1 MYKNKRHDGAGMED
15 IMGKEDYL
23 KAYKAGK
30 KDYQTRMLKGE
41 KPTLLVLDDFMPEKG
56 SYHEVPLGMVQV
68 PIAQILGTKTVG
80 RSSSFAG
87 NFMPILREDTEFAMK
102 WMNLSESQKDEGIR
116 DPIKVYEYMN
126 KFYVEEGNK
135 RVSVMKYFG
144 AVSIPGNVTR
154 IVPKRSE
161 EKENKIY
168 YEFMEF
174 YQAAPINYI
183 WFSRE
188 GSFADLQETVGK
200 APGEV
205 WTEDELLKFSALYTR
220 FSSEYEAKGGNRLKI
235 TVGDA
240 FLAFISL
247 HGYDAVDQKTT
258 NELRALIAKSWE
270 EFELLQEEGDIELKM
285 KPSHEKKPL
294 LSMLIPLSSPRVK
307 AAFIYEKTPGTS
319 AWTYAHELGR
329 LYLEQTFP
337 DELNTVCYENGTE
350 ENVDSL
356 IQDAIDE
363 GCNLIFT
370 TTPPF
375 VQASVKAAIA
385 NPDVR
390 ILNCSLN
397 TSHRYI
403 RTYYSRMHEAKFL
416 MGAIAGAMAENNKLA
431 YVADYPIFGSIANIN
446 AFALGAKMINPRAKV
461 YLEWSTKKEVDIEE
475 KIREINPAC
484 ISGRD
489 MVIPEEGTRFFG
501 IYHVDGD
508 RPRNLAMPLYHWGKF
523 YEQLLRTIVDGTWKY
538 DDDSSSTKA
547 INYWWG
553 MSAGVI
559 DVACSRQLP
568 IGTRRL
574 VELLKGTISSEKFNP
589 FSGVLYSQTGLV
601 QEDPERSLLPE
612 EIMTMDWLA
621 ENVIGSIPEKEEL
634 KSQAEPVIK
643 QQGVKN

>member
-1 MYKNKRHDGAGMED
+1 MAKD
-15 IMGKEDYL
+15 DYM
-23 KAYKAGK
+23 KAFKMGK
-30 KDYQTRMLKGE
+30 KDYQSRMLRGV
-41 KPTLLVLDDFMPEKG
+41 KPTLQVLDDFMPEKG
-56 SYHEVPLGMVQV
+56 SYHEAPLGLVQV

-87 NFMPILREDTEFAMK
+87 NFMPILREDTEFASK
-102 WMNLSESQKDEGIR
+102 WINLSESQKDEGIR

-144 AVSIPGNVTR
+144 AVSIPGNVIR
-154 IVPKRSE
+154 IVPKRTE

-183 WFSRE
+183 WFSQE
-188 GSFADLQETVGK
+188 GSFVKLQKAVGK
-200 APGEV
+200 EPGEI

-220 FSSEYEAKGGNRLKI
+220 FTSEYEDNGGSKLKI
-235 TVGDA
+235 TEGDA
-240 FLAFISL
+240 FLAFITL
-247 HGYDAVDQKTT
+247 HGYDAVDEKTT
-258 NELRALIAKSWE
+258 NQLRDLVEKTWE
-270 EFELLQEEGDIELKM
+270 EFELLEEEGDIELKM
-285 KPSHEKKPL
+285 KPSHEKKSKPL
-294 LSMLIPLSSPRVK
+294 LSMLLPLSSPRLK

-329 LYLEQTFP
+329 LYVEQIFS
-337 DELNTVCYENGTE
+337 DELTTISYENGTE

-356 IQDAIDE
+356 IQNAIDS
-363 GCNLIFT
+363 GCKLIFT

-385 NPDVR
+385 NPGVR

-416 MGAIAGAMAENNKLA
+416 MGAIAGAMAENNKLT
-431 YVADYPIFGSIANIN
+431 YIADYPIFGSIANIN

-461 YLEWSTKKEVDIEE
+461 FLEWSTMKEVDLDE
-475 KIREINPAC
+475 KIRETGSAC

-489 MVIPEEGTRFFG
+489 MVIPEEASRFFG
-501 IYHVDGD
+501 IYHLDGE

-523 YEQLLRTIVDGTWKY
+523 YEQLLRTIMDGAWK
-538 DDDSSSTKA
+538 DDDTDSAKA

-559 DVACSRQLP
+559 DVVCSRHLP

-574 VELLKGTISSEKFNP
+574 VELLKATISSERFNP
-589 FSGVLYSQTGLV
+589 FSGILYSQTGIV
-601 QEDPERSLLPE
+601 QEDPDGSMLPE

-621 ENVIGSIPEKEEL
+621 ENVIGSIPTKEEL
-634 KSQAEPVIK
+634 TEHAEPVIK
-643 QQGVKN
+643 QQGVKG